1 MPRTRQPLPTDE
13 YIRAAELRSALRGF
27 LRRTE
32 KVSRAH
38 GLTPERYELL
48 LAIKVEN
55 QRDRP
60 ATVTRLCSA
69 LQLSQ
74 SAVTQLVRRTENL
87 GLIQRQLSSS
97 DARIRHLSLTV
108 EGETRLASAVAELG
122 PERDHLAAVLWAA
135 PPPDPSPP
143 AGPDGK
149 PTEPS
154 VPAPTT

>member
-1 MPRTRQPLPTDE
+1 MRRTRQGIPTDE

-38 GLTPERYELL
+38 GLTAERYELL
-48 LAIKVEN
+48 LAIKVEKE
-55 QRDRP
+55 RDRP
-60 ATVTRLCSA
+60 VTVTGLCST

-74 SAVTQLVRRTENL
+74 SAVTQLVRRAENL
-87 GLIQRQLSSS
+87 DLVQRQLSSS
-97 DARIRHLSLTV
+97 DARIRHLSLTT
-108 EGETRLASAVAELG
+108 EGAKRLAAAVAELG
-122 PERDHLAAVLWAA
+122 PERDHLAAILWAA
-135 PPPDPSPP
+135 PTPDPSAP

-154 VPAPTT
+154 VPTPTT